1 VPVSKE
7 RLSAIIQ
14 GFSSKTHAVLGDMV
28 IDEMVYGQVD
38 RLSRE
43 APVIILRHHKTDVVM
58 GGGANA
64 VHNVAAY
71 GAQTHALGVWG
82 NDYYAPQ
89 LKAVMQ
95 KAGIHTQG
103 MLTDATRPTTTKT
116 RLSGM
121 VNFSVTQQM
130 LRVDRESREPLED
143 ALNTQFKRHLDA
155 LLPQVQGVL
164 LSDYALGVVNPTLVD
179 YVLTHAKALNIPVAV
194 DSQRELSQF
203 KGASILTP
211 NQPEAE
217 KNVGFALDS
226 KDAIVKAGQ
235 VLLAQTQ
242 ADYILITLGQDGMA
256 LFDQQN
262 ACVHFI
268 PAFNKQDV
276 FDVTGAGDTVVA
288 TWLVAYASGASAL
301 EAAVLGNLAASLVV
315 RVFGSA
321 VTSQGELLKSLH
333 TLDDALLHAIET
345 QLLDLNF

>member
-1 VPVSKE
+1 MPVSKE
-7 RLSAIIQ
+7 RLSAIIDE
-14 GFSSKTHAVLGDMV
+14 FSSKTHAVLGDMV
-28 IDEMVYGQVD
+28 IDEMVYGHVD

-71 GAQTHALGVWG
+71 GATTHALGVWG
-82 NDYYAPQ
+82 DDYYAPQ
-89 LKAVMQ
+89 LKTVMQ
-95 KAGIHTQG
+95 NAGIHTEG
-103 MLTDATRPTTTKT
+103 MVTDASRPTTTKT

-130 LRVDRESREPLED
+130 LRLDRESRKPLQD
-143 ALNTQFKRHLDA
+143 ALNQQLKDRLDA
-155 LLPQVQGVL
+155 LLPHVNGIL
-164 LSDYALGVVNPTLVD
+164 LSDYDLGVVNPSTIT
-179 YVLTHAKALNIPVAV
+179 YVLDKAKRLKIPVAV
-194 DSQRELSQF
+194 DSQGDLSQF
-203 KGASILTP
+203 TGATILTP

-217 KNVGFALDS
+217 KNVGFPLDS
-226 KDAIVKAGQ
+226 KDAIKKAGK
-235 VLLAQTQ
+235 LLLEKAHAQHV
-242 ADYILITLGQDGMA
+242 LITLGQDGMA
-256 LFDQQN
+256 LFDAEN
-262 ACVHFI
+262 ACVSFI

-315 RVFGSA
+315 RIFGSA

-333 TLDDALLHAIET
+333 NLDDSLLLSITTET
-345 QLLDLNF
+345 L

>member
-1 VPVSKE
+1 MPVSKE
-7 RLSAIIQ
+7 RLSAIIDD
-14 GFSSKTHAVLGDMV
+14 FSSKTHAVLGDMV
-28 IDEMVYGQVD
+28 IDEMVYGHVD

-71 GAQTHALGVWG
+71 GATTHALGVWG
-82 NDYYAPQ
+82 DDYYAPQ
-89 LKAVMQ
+89 LKTVMQ
-95 KAGIHTQG
+95 NAGIHTEG
-103 MLTDATRPTTTKT
+103 MVTDASRPTTTKT

-130 LRVDRESREPLED
+130 LRLDRESREPLQE
-143 ALNTQFKRHLDA
+143 ALNQQLKDRLDA
-155 LLPQVQGVL
+155 LLPQVNGIL
-164 LSDYALGVVNPTLVD
+164 LSDYDLGVVNPSTIA
-179 YVLTHAKALNIPVAV
+179 YVLDRAKLLGVPVVV
-194 DSQRELSQF
+194 DSQSDLSQF
-203 KGASILTP
+203 TGATILTP

-217 KNVGFALDS
+217 KNVGFPLDS
-226 KDAIVKAGQ
+226 KQAIVKAGKI
-235 VLLAQTQ
+235 LLEKAH
-242 ADYILITLGQDGMA
+242 AKHVLITLGHDGMA
-256 LFDQQN
+256 LFDAEN
-262 ACVHFI
+262 ACVSFI

-315 RVFGSA
+315 RIFGSA

-333 TLDDALLHAIET
+333 NLDDTLLLSITTET
-345 QLLDLNF
+345 L

>member
-1 VPVSKE
+1 MPVSKE
-7 RLSAIIQ
+7 GLSKIIQ
-14 GFSSKTHAVLGDMV
+14 KISSKTHAVLGDMV
-28 IDEMVYGQVD
+28 IDEMVYGHVD

-71 GAQTHALGVWG
+71 GATTYALGVWG
-82 NDYYAPQ
+82 DDYYAPQ
-89 LKAVMQ
+89 LEAVMQ
-95 KAGIHTQG
+95 KAGIHTEG
-103 MLTDATRPTTTKT
+103 MVTDASRPTTTKT

-130 LRVDRESREPLED
+130 LRLDRESREPLSAD
-143 ALNTQFKRHLDA
+143 LNQALKNHLDA
-155 LLPQVQGVL
+155 LLPQVNGIL
-164 LSDYALGVVNPTLVD
+164 LSDYDLGVVNPTLVE
-179 YVLTHAKALNIPVAV
+179 YVLAKAKALKLPVAV
-194 DSQRELSQF
+194 DSQGDLSRF

-226 KDAIVKAGQ
+226 KDAIIKAGK
-235 VLLAQTQ
+235 LLLEKAQAQ
-242 ADYILITLGQDGMA
+242 HVLITLGQDGMA
-256 LFDQQN
+256 LFDAEN
-262 ACVHFI
+262 ACVSFI
-268 PAFNKQDV
+268 PAFNKQEV

-288 TWLVAYASGASAL
+288 TWLVAYASGATAL

-315 RVFGSA
+315 RIFGSA

-333 TLDDALLHAIET
+333 TLDGALLHAIET

>member
-1 VPVSKE
+1 MPVSKE
-7 RLSAIIQ
+7 RLSAIIDE
-14 GFSSKTHAVLGDMV
+14 FSSKTHAVLGDMV
-28 IDEMVYGQVD
+28 IDEMVYGHVD

-71 GAQTHALGVWG
+71 GATTHALGVWG
-82 NDYYAPQ
+82 DDYYAPQ
-89 LKAVMQ
+89 LKTVMQ
-95 KAGIHTQG
+95 NAGIHTEG
-103 MLTDATRPTTTKT
+103 MVTDASRPTTTKT

-130 LRVDRESREPLED
+130 LRLDRESREALSDSLNQQLKNQLE
-143 ALNTQFKRHLDA
+143 A
-155 LLPQVQGVL
+155 LLPQVNGVL
-164 LSDYALGVVNPTLVD
+164 LSDYDLGVVNPCTVA
-179 YVLTHAKALNIPVAV
+179 YVLDKAKLLGIPVAV
-194 DSQRELSQF
+194 DSQGDLSQF

-217 KNVGFALDS
+217 KNVGFPLDS
-226 KDAIVKAGQ
+226 KDAIKKAGK
-235 VLLAQTQ
+235 LLLEKADAQHV
-242 ADYILITLGQDGMA
+242 LITLGQDGMA
-256 LFDQQN
+256 LFDAEN
-262 ACVHFI
+262 ACVSFI

-315 RVFGSA
+315 RIFGSA
-321 VTSQGELLKSLH
+321 VTSQSELLKSLQH
-333 TLDDALLHAIET
+333 LDDSLLLSITTET
-345 QLLDLNF
+345 L